1 MKSFAALALATTL
14 GLGLA
19 LPAVAQDAAPT
30 AARPWQNGPRHF
42 APDRGTMPDRGMG
55 PGGLFML
62 ACSDKGAE
70 ALEIGLVRMSYRL
83 DLTADQQKLFDAFRT
98 KALSTQT
105 SFADTCKA
113 SRPAKADDAKPD
125 ALARMKAG
133 LAIEQARLTAL
144 NEVLPDFEVLFNSLS
159 DKQKLDLLPHRGPG
173 PDRGMGRWGQ
183 RGGMGRDADRS
194 PPAAPGAVPQN
205 S

>member
-1 MKSFAALALATTL
+1 MKSFAALALVTTL
-14 GLGLA
+14 AFGLA

-30 AARPWQNGPRHF
+30 ATRQWQNGPRHF
-42 APDRGTMPDRGMG
+42 APDRGAMPNRGMA
-55 PGGLFML
+55 PGGLLML

-83 DLTADQQKLFDAFRT
+83 DLSADQQKLFDALRT
-98 KALSTQT
+98 KALTTQT

-113 SRPAKADDAKPD
+113 SRPVAASGTRPD

-133 LAIEQARLTAL
+133 IAIEQARLAAL
-144 NEVLPDFEVLFNSLS
+144 DQVLPDFEAFFNSLS
-159 DKQKLDLLPHRGPG
+159 DQQKANLLPHRG
-173 PDRGMGRWGQ
+173 MGRMGQ
-183 RGGMGRDADRS
+183 HGGMGHDAGRS
-194 PPAAPGAVPQN
+194 APAAPGAAQN